1 VRVLTIDH
9 YYENFLDALY
19 RGVGRPRGNYA
30 AQWRAVMDTCFGTA
44 DFYSKNLAALGH
56 EGTEIVGNSLA
67 LQRQW
72 AREHDSVP
80 LPLRFLPE
88 RGAYPRGV
96 RRWSDDIIIAQ
107 ARAYRPD
114 VVHVQHPLGISPR
127 LFRELKASVPLVTA
141 QIASYFQSIEP
152 LKKFD
157 LVLSSLPNYV
167 ERFRAHGIRSGW
179 LGLGFEA
186 SLLDRVQRTDEHP
199 VVFVGGV
206 SVAHPIRNLLLE
218 RVAAEVP
225 LEWWGYGART
235 LPPASPLRR
244 RHRGEAWGLDAYR
257 ALAAGRICINRHEA
271 IAGDY
276 ANNMRLF
283 EATGVGTLLITDAK
297 KNLPDLFEPGREVVV
312 YRSDDELLELVRYY
326 VEHAG
331 EGRAIAAAGQ
341 RRTLAE
347 HTYRHRLAKL
357 VELLSAL
364 A

>member
-9 YYENFLDALY
+9 YYESFLDAPY
-19 RGVGRPRGNYA
+19 RDGKPPRRSYA
-30 AQWRAVMDTCFGTA
+30 EQWRSVMDHCFGTA

-56 EGTEIVGNSLA
+56 EAIEIVANSLA

-72 AREHDSVP
+72 AKENDGVP
-80 LPLRFLPE
+80 LPLRFLPDT
-88 RGAYPRGV
+88 GTFPRGM

-107 ARAYRPD
+107 TRAFRPD
-114 VVHVQHPLGISPR
+114 VVHVQHPMGISAR
-127 LFRELKASVPLVTA
+127 LFRELKAVAPLVTA
-141 QIASYFQSIEP
+141 QIASYFSSIEP

-167 ERFRAHGIRSGW
+167 EKFRANGIRSAYF
-179 LGLGFEA
+179 GLGFEA
-186 SLLDRVQRTDEHP
+186 TILDRVQRTEVHP

-206 SVAHPIRNLLLE
+206 SGAHPIRNQLLE

-225 LEWWGYGART
+225 LEWWGYGDHT
-235 LPPASPLRR
+235 LPPSSLLRK

-271 IAGDY
+271 IAGHF
-276 ANNMRLF
+276 ANNMRLY

-297 KNLPDLFEPGREVVV
+297 KNLPGLFEPGREVVV
-312 YRSDDELLELVRYY
+312 YHSDDELIDLVHYY
-326 VEHAG
+326 VEHAD
-331 EGRAIAAAGQ
+331 EARAIALAGQ
-341 RRTLAE
+341 RRTLEA
-347 HTYRHRLAKL
+347 HTYRHRMETF
-357 VELLSAL
+357 VELLNL